1 MTIREQ
7 LGKLSSAEDFFLFL
21 QVPFEPT
28 VVNVAR
34 LHILRRMGEY
44 MRSSP
49 SAPAEEIAF
58 EYYRAQL
65 ERAYRDFVVSS
76 PMVERVFKVHQQAVQ
91 PPPMPLVSI
100 TTGAM
105 K

>member
-1 MTIREQ
+1 MTTREQ
-7 LGKLSSAEDFFLFL
+7 LGKLSSAEDFFRFL
-21 QVPFEPT
+21 QVPFEPA

-49 SAPAEEIAF
+49 SGPEEDKAF
-58 EYYRAQL
+58 EFYRAQL
-65 ERAYRDFVVSS
+65 AHAYQDFVESS

-100 TTGAM
+100 TTGDA